1 MACRGLAD
9 TTNNG
14 EDGIVKV
21 YMVDDDVD
29 LVMAMTA
36 ALSAAGYE
44 VASQYDERE
53 VDDKIREF
61 NPDVIILDVMM
72 PEDDMAGF
80 KIARS
85 IRHHDTI
92 KNKPV
97 IMLSGV
103 NSEGNIPGGI
113 SNKDIDDIYLPITR
127 FLDKPVDPKKLI
139 ETIEELTA

>member
-1 MACRGLAD
+1 M
-9 TTNNG
+9 
-14 EDGIVKV
+14 KV

-29 LVMAMTA
+29 LVMALTA
-36 ALSAAGYE
+36 ALEAKGYE

-61 NPDVIILDVMM
+61 NPDVIILDVML

-85 IRHHDTI
+85 IRHHDNI
-92 KNKPV
+92 KEKPV

-103 NSEGNIPGGI
+103 NTEGNLPGRI
-113 SNKDIDDIYLPITR
+113 TNRDIDDVYLPITR
-127 FLDKPVDPKKLI
+127 FLDKPVDPGKLI

>member
-1 MACRGLAD
+1 MK
-9 TTNNG
+9 
-14 EDGIVKV
+14 IYV
-21 YMVDDDVD
+21 VDDDTD
-29 LVMAMTA
+29 LVMALTA
-36 ALSAAGYE
+36 ALQARGFE
-44 VASQYDERE
+44 VASQHDERE

-61 NPDVIILDVMM
+61 NPDVIILDVML

-85 IRHHDTI
+85 IRHHDNI
-92 KNKPV
+92 KDKPV

-103 NSEGNIPGGI
+103 NAEGNIPGKI
-113 SNKDIDDIYLPITR
+113 TNRDIDDVYLPITR

>member
-1 MACRGLAD
+1 M
-9 TTNNG
+9 
-14 EDGIVKV
+14 KV

-29 LVMAMTA
+29 LVMAMTV

-53 VDDKIREF
+53 VDDRIRQF
-61 NPDVIILDVMM
+61 NPDVIILDVML

-92 KNKPV
+92 KDKPV

-103 NSEGNIPGGI
+103 NTEGNIPGGI
-113 SNKDIDDIYLPITR
+113 SNRDIDDVFLPITR

-139 ETIEELTA
+139 AIIEELTA

>member
-1 MACRGLAD
+1 M
-9 TTNNG
+9 
-14 EDGIVKV
+14 KV

-29 LVMAMTA
+29 LVMALTA
-36 ALSAAGYE
+36 ALEAKGYE

-61 NPDVIILDVMM
+61 NPDVIILDVML

-85 IRHHDTI
+85 IRHHDNI
-92 KNKPV
+92 KEKPV

-103 NSEGNIPGGI
+103 NTEGNLPGKI
-113 SNKDIDDIYLPITR
+113 TNRDIDDVYLPITR

-139 ETIEELTA
+139 DVIEELTAQ

>member
-1 MACRGLAD
+1 M
-9 TTNNG
+9 
-14 EDGIVKV
+14 KV

-29 LVMAMTA
+29 LVMALTV
-36 ALSAAGYE
+36 ALEAKGYD

-61 NPDVIILDVMM
+61 NPDVIILDVML

-85 IRHHDTI
+85 IRHHDNI
-92 KNKPV
+92 KDKPV

-103 NSEGNIPGGI
+103 NTEGNLPGNI
-113 SNKDIDDIYLPITR
+113 TNRDIDDVYLPITR

-139 ETIEELTA
+139 EIIEELTA

>member
-1 MACRGLAD
+1 
-9 TTNNG
+9 
-14 EDGIVKV
+14 
-21 YMVDDDVD
+21 MVDDDVD
-29 LVMAMTA
+29 LVMALTA
-36 ALSAAGYE
+36 ALEAKGYE
-44 VASQYDERE
+44 VASQHDERE

-85 IRHHDTI
+85 IRHHDNI
-92 KNKPV
+92 KEKPV

-103 NSEGNIPGGI
+103 NTEGDLPGKI
-113 SNKDIDDIYLPITR
+113 TNRDIDDVYLPITR

-139 ETIEELTA
+139 DTIEELTA

>member
-1 MACRGLAD
+1 MK
-9 TTNNG
+9 
-14 EDGIVKV
+14 I

-29 LVMAMTA
+29 LVMALTA
-36 ALSAAGYE
+36 ALQAKGYE
-44 VASQYDERE
+44 VASQHDDRE
-53 VDDKIREF
+53 VDDKIRQF
-61 NPDVIILDVMM
+61 NPDLIILDVML

-97 IMLSGV
+97 IMLSGI
-103 NSEGNIPGGI
+103 NTEGSLPGKI
-113 SNKDIDDIYLPITR
+113 TNRDIDDIYLPITR
-127 FLDKPVDPKKLI
+127 FLDKPVDPRKLI